1 MTNGAQQQIDFT
13 VSRDNLYRE
22 ESFTDIKVAAIRRLV
37 PVKPDGSDDES
48 RTTMFMAQTQIMT
61 PGGPFVLQAMLNAK
75 TIEEAM
81 DEFPAA
87 MKVEMNKM
95 IAAAEQQQEK
105 QDSQII
111 T

>member
-1 MTNGAQQQIDFT
+1 MTSDAQQQIDFT

-48 RTTMFMAQTQIMT
+48 RATMFMAQTQIMT
-61 PGGPFVLQAMLNAK
+61 PGGPFLLQAMLKAE

-87 MKVEMNKM
+87 MQVQMNKM
-95 IAAAEQQQEK
+95 IAAAEQQHEK

>member
-1 MTNGAQQQIDFT
+1 MTSNAQQQIDFT
-13 VSRDNLYRE
+13 VNRDNLYRE

-61 PGGPFVLQAMLNAK
+61 PGGPFLLQAMLKAE
-75 TIEEAM
+75 TIEEAL
-81 DEFPAA
+81 DEFPAE
-87 MKVEMNKM
+87 MQVQMNKM
-95 IAAAEQQQEK
+95 IAEAEQQQEK
-105 QDSQII
+105 QDLQVI